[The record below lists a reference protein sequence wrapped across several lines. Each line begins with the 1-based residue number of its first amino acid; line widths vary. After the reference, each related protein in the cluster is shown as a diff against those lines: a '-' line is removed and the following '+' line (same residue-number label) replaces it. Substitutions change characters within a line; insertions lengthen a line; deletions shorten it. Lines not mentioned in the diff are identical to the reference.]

1 MARKPT
7 PLVFTST
14 ASIDGRASTSN
25 EPPQSSHSVKSPGTP
40 RSFRFSKKPSLANN
54 PENLSE
60 MQASEQHQISQ
71 SARIPSS
78 PHQDSSSGNQQ
89 QPDASTIPE
98 GQQRAYT
105 PSTSPQRT
113 GFFANMKASKSSN
126 RLQQAEA
133 KRPATRDRT
142 ISKDSVHQGG
152 PGAVASSDAPNN
164 KPREDRSTTRRPVA
178 TPSRSEPQLNTYAD
192 STPVDTI
199 GVGAGAPAG
208 YNSAGRRPK
217 PKGFNLLR
225 RTSSIRNDSEPLSPG
240 ESSTLSVNDTDR
252 QQVLEGMRTAPLRPE
267 SDRTFRELIKNS
279 NARNRSADRQPS
291 GQRPE
296 VRREPRDT
304 HRGTP
309 SISMS
314 RDNGG
319 TSLMNS
325 LKGAGTKAAS
335 SFGRNFF
342 GKSARSGSTN
352 EREAPVDD
360 EHYVLKVLN
369 LPLIEQTRVSR
380 ISKQLET
387 SRDKT
392 EFWMPS
398 FPWRA
403 IDYLN
408 YRGTDAEGLYRVPGS
423 GPQIRKWQ
431 RKFDED
437 LDVDLFAQA
446 DLYDINIV
454 GSMLKSW
461 LRELPDELFPKDAQE
476 RVSKESPNCEEVPQ
490 ILIDELSNLP
500 PYNYYLL
507 FAITCHLSLV
517 LEHREANKMNYQNLT
532 VCFLPCMRMDA
543 YCFRFLVVKWRDC
556 WKGCNT
562 EAVWLEKEAR
572 WREEMNGSKTADDGR
587 TSTAIEDR
595 TASSSD
601 SSKPA
606 SINRGNQQRA
616 TGQSN
621 LANQEQAAKTSTT
634 TLPAENDRPGY
645 QYSRDTPAPGTATGG
660 SSLTASDQRGIGG
673 GREMLLPIQP
683 MSPMYMPGSA
693 LDSS

>member
-1 MARKPT
+1 MVRKPT
-7 PLVFTST
+7 PLVFNST
-14 ASIDGRASTSN
+14 ATSNDGGASSAIN
-25 EPPQSSHSVKSPGTP
+25 EPPQSAHSVKSPGTP
-40 RSFRFSKKPSLANN
+40 RSFRFSKKPSLADN

-60 MQASEQHQISQ
+60 MQAPEQHQFPQ

-78 PHQDSSSGNQQ
+78 PHQDSLANNQQ
-89 QPDASTIPE
+89 PPDGSTIPE
-98 GQQRAYT
+98 GQRAYT

-133 KRPATRDRT
+133 KRPGTRDRT

-164 KPREDRSTTRRPVA
+164 MPREDRSTTRRPVA

-192 STPVDTI
+192 STPVDNI
-199 GVGAGAPAG
+199 GAGAQAN
-208 YNSAGRRPK
+208 YNSASRRPK

-225 RTSSIRNDSEPLSPG
+225 RTSSIRNDSEPMSPG
-240 ESSTLSVNDTDR
+240 ESSTLSPNDQER
-252 QQVLEGMRTAPLRPE
+252 QQVLEGLRTAPLRADN
-267 SDRTFRELIKNS
+267 DRTFRELIKNS
-279 NARNRSADRQPS
+279 NSRNRSADRQPP

-296 VRREPRDT
+296 VRREPKDT

-352 EREAPVDD
+352 EKEAPIDD

-437 LDVDLFAQA
+437 LDVDLFAQT

-476 RVSKESPNCEEVPQ
+476 RVSKESPNCEDVPQ
-490 ILIDELSNLP
+490 VLIDELSNLP

-572 WREEMNGSKTADDGR
+572 WREEANGIKAPDDGR

-595 TASSSD
+595 NVSSSD
-601 SSKPA
+601 SSNP
-606 SINRGNQQRA
+606 SSLNRGNQQRPA
-616 TGQSN
+616 QSN
-621 LANQEQAAKTSTT
+621 MGNQEQPAKTSTT
-634 TLPAENDRPGY
+634 AAPAENERPGY
-645 QYSRDTPAPGTATGG
+645 QYARETPASGTTNGG
-660 SSLTASDQRGIGG
+660 SSLSAADQRGLGG

>member
-14 ASIDGRASTSN
+14 ASSNEGGTSASNN
-25 EPPQSSHSVKSPGTP
+25 EPPQSAHSVKSPGTP

-60 MQASEQHQISQ
+60 MQASEQHQFPQ

-78 PHQDSSSGNQQ
+78 PHKDSLATQ

-98 GQQRAYT
+98 RERAYT

-133 KRPATRDRT
+133 KRPTTRDRT
-142 ISKDSVHQGG
+142 ISKDSVHQGD

-164 KPREDRSTTRRPVA
+164 KP
-178 TPSRSEPQLNTYAD
+178 QLNTYAD
-192 STPVDTI
+192 STPVDT
-199 GVGAGAPAG
+199 VGAGTPAN
-208 YNSAGRRPK
+208 YNSASRRAK

-225 RTSSIRNDSEPLSPG
+225 RTSSIRNDSEPMSPG
-240 ESSTLSVNDTDR
+240 EPSTLSVNDQDR
-252 QQVLEGMRTAPLRPE
+252 QQVLEGLRTAPLRADN
-267 SDRTFRELIKNS
+267 DRTFRELIKNS
-279 NARNRSADRQPS
+279 NSRNRSADRQPP

-296 VRREPRDT
+296 VRREPKDT

-314 RDNGG
+314 RDIGG

-352 EREAPVDD
+352 EKEGPIDD
-360 EHYVLKVLN
+360 EHYVVKVLN

-437 LDVDLFAQA
+437 LDVDLFAQT

-490 ILIDELSNLP
+490 VLIDELSNLP

-562 EAVWLEKEAR
+562 EALWLEKEAR
-572 WREEMNGSKTADDGR
+572 WREETNGSSPKAVEDGR

-595 TASSSD
+595 SVSSSD
-601 SSKPA
+601 SSNP
-606 SINRGNQQRA
+606 SSLNRGNQQR
-616 TGQSN
+616 TGGQSN
-621 LANQEQAAKTSTT
+621 LGNQEQAGKTMTT
-634 TLPAENDRPGY
+634 TKTTIIAPAENDRPGY
-645 QYSRDTPAPGTATGG
+645 QYARETPASGTTNGG
-660 SSLTASDQRGIGG
+660 SSLTAADQRGIGG

>member
-1 MARKPT
+1 M
-7 PLVFTST
+7 
-14 ASIDGRASTSN
+14 DGGASTTSI
-25 EPPQSSHSVKSPGTP
+25 EPPQSAHSVRSPGTP
-40 RSFRFSKKPSLANN
+40 RSFRFT
-54 PENLSE
+54 
-60 MQASEQHQISQ
+60 SEQQQFPQSAQ

-78 PHQDSSSGNQQ
+78 PHQDSLGNQ

-98 GQQRAYT
+98 GQRAYT

-152 PGAVASSDAPNN
+152 PGAVASSDAPR
-164 KPREDRSTTRRPVA
+164 PREDRSTTRRPVA

-192 STPVDTI
+192 STPVDT
-199 GVGAGAPAG
+199 VGAGTPAN

-225 RTSSIRNDSEPLSPG
+225 RTSSIRNDSEPMSPG
-240 ESSTLSVNDTDR
+240 EATTPSVNDPDR
-252 QQVLEGMRTAPLRPE
+252 QQIVEGLRTAPLRADN
-267 SDRTFRELIKNS
+267 DRTFRELIKNS
-279 NARNRSADRQPS
+279 NSRNRSADRQPS
-291 GQRPE
+291 GQRTE
-296 VRREPRDT
+296 VRREPKDT

-309 SISMS
+309 FISMS
-314 RDNGG
+314 RDTGS
-319 TSLMNS
+319 TSLMS
-325 LKGAGTKAAS
+325 SIKGAGTKAAS

-342 GKSARSGSTN
+342 GKSARSGSTH
-352 EREAPVDD
+352 EREVPIDD

-437 LDVDLFAQA
+437 LDVDLFAQS

-476 RVSKESPNCEEVPQ
+476 RVSKDSPNCEEVPQ

-562 EAVWLEKEAR
+562 ETEWLEKEAR
-572 WREEMNGSKTADDGR
+572 WREEKNGSKPADDGR

-595 TASSSD
+595 NVSSSD
-601 SSKPA
+601 SSHP
-606 SINRGNQQRA
+606 SSLNRVHQQR
-616 TGQSN
+616 GGSQSN
-621 LANQEQAAKTSTT
+621 LSNQEQAPPKTSTNSS
-634 TLPAENDRPGY
+634 PEESERAGY
-645 QYSRDTPAPGTATGG
+645 QYSREAPASTAGTTNGG
-660 SSLTASDQRGIGG
+660 SSLPAADQRGLGG

-683 MSPMYMPGSA
+683 MSPMYMPGA
-693 LDSS
+693 PLDSA

>member
-14 ASIDGRASTSN
+14 SSNDGGANTTN
-25 EPPQSSHSVKSPGTP
+25 EPPQSAHSVKSPGTP

-54 PENLSE
+54 PENLLE
-60 MQASEQHQISQ
+60 MQASEQQQFPQ

-78 PHQDSSSGNQQ
+78 PHQDSLGNQQ
-89 QPDASTIPE
+89 PDGSTIPE
-98 GQQRAYT
+98 GQRAYT

-133 KRPATRDRT
+133 KRPGTRDRT

-164 KPREDRSTTRRPVA
+164 SMISYCLSNPNYHAYVFASTGPREDRSTTRRPVA

-192 STPVDTI
+192 STNSTPVDT
-199 GVGAGAPAG
+199 VGSGIPANS
-208 YNSAGRRPK
+208 NSASRRAK

-240 ESSTLSVNDTDR
+240 GESSTITVNEQDR
-252 QQVLEGMRTAPLRPE
+252 QQVPEGLRTAPLRADN
-267 SDRTFRELIKNS
+267 DRTFRELIKNS
-279 NARNRSADRQPS
+279 NNNRNRSADRQPS

-296 VRREPRDT
+296 GRREPKDT

-314 RDNGG
+314 RDTGA
-319 TSLMNS
+319 TSIMSS

-342 GKSARSGSTN
+342 GKSARSGSTH
-352 EREAPVDD
+352 EKEGPVDD

-369 LPLIEQTRVSR
+369 LPLIEQTRISR

-431 RKFDED
+431 RKFDEGKMPFI
-437 LDVDLFAQA
+437 VVTEKA
-446 DLYDINIV
+446 NI
-454 GSMLKSW
+454 S
-461 LRELPDELFPKDAQE
+461 
-476 RVSKESPNCEEVPQ
+476 
-490 ILIDELSNLP
+490 
-500 PYNYYLL
+500 
-507 FAITCHLSLV
+507 
-517 LEHREANKMNYQNLT
+517 
-532 VCFLPCMRMDA
+532 
-543 YCFRFLVVKWRDC
+543 
-556 WKGCNT
+556 
-562 EAVWLEKEAR
+562 
-572 WREEMNGSKTADDGR
+572 
-587 TSTAIEDR
+587 
-595 TASSSD
+595 
-601 SSKPA
+601 
-606 SINRGNQQRA
+606 
-616 TGQSN
+616 
-621 LANQEQAAKTSTT
+621 
-634 TLPAENDRPGY
+634 RP
-645 QYSRDTPAPGTATGG
+645 
-660 SSLTASDQRGIGG
+660 
-673 GREMLLPIQP
+673 
-683 MSPMYMPGSA
+683 
-693 LDSS
+693 